1 LVWNWLTGPL
11 DRRRCNHGSPNSRR
25 RDDRGHRQPRV
36 AAARPASIPWL
47 WPAPCAAAPAA
58 SPSRPLAC
66 RKRHLPCTRSSSSPS
81 GPRRTLSLSGS
92 ANMSLSALCNTV
104 TSGNAELGNSCPR
117 RPVVSQSRQ
126 SSLGF
131 KSGALAQEGQKGV
144 GGRRMA
150 VVGAPHHADGSV
162 EGWRRRTHSDCP
174 RRRVAH
180 G

>member
-1 LVWNWLTGPL
+1 MALARALRSCPG
-11 DRRRCNHGSPNSRR
+11 
-25 RDDRGHRQPRV
+25 RV
-36 AAARPASIPWL
+36 AVQAVSVPE
-47 WPAPCAAAPAA
+47 AAPTLHAKFVLA
-58 SPSRPLAC
+58 LRPQENIV
-66 RKRHLPCTRSSSSPS
+66 
-81 GPRRTLSLSGS
+81 LSGS